1 MNILHFSPVKN
12 WGGGGNHIENLCYE
26 LSKSNPEVRN
36 FIVVAKN
43 GRFEERLKKSD
54 FNYFT
59 IPLAFNLDPRA
70 IWKFIRLCK
79 REKIDLVHLHG
90 STSLSI
96 AIIAS
101 NLAKLP
107 PFVFS
112 KKTIFPIKSRKQTL
126 YKYNHPQIKKIL
138 CVSEAVKKVSE
149 PAIEEKDKLV
159 TIYHGTRIDNKS
171 AHTPFKL
178 REKLN
183 IPPDNKIVGHIGNHI
198 PAKDLNTLIDV
209 IDYLINIKK
218 RKDITFVQ
226 FGSFSN
232 DTPRFRG
239 KIAQLGL
246 VSHIYFMGYV
256 DNASNFIN
264 QFDLLTISSKSEGL
278 PQVLYEAAWHKTP
291 VAATNVG
298 GIPEFIESNY
308 NGLLSEREDALTLA
322 QNIETLLDDP
332 MQGALFAER
341 SHKKLDPSFTAKAM
355 ARATLQ
361 VYRQVL
367 EREKE

>member
-36 FIVVAKN
+36 IIVVAKN
-43 GRFEERLKKSD
+43 GRFEERLEKSE
-54 FNYFT
+54 FHYAT

-79 REKIDLVHLHG
+79 KEKIDLVHLHG
-90 STSLSI
+90 STSLTL
-96 AIIAS
+96 AIIACK
-101 NLAKLP
+101 LAKLP

-112 KKTIFPIKSRKQTL
+112 KKTIFPIKNRKQTL

-138 CVSEAVKKVSE
+138 CVSEAAKEVTEK
-149 PAIEEKDKLV
+149 AIVDKEKLV
-159 TIYHGTRIDNKS
+159 TLYHGTRIDNKS
-171 AHTPFKL
+171 TNTPYRL

-183 IPPDNKIVGHIGNHI
+183 IPTQNKIVGHIGNHI
-198 PAKDLNTLIDV
+198 PAKDLNTLLDV
-209 IDYLINIKK
+209 IENLLSIKK

-226 FGSFSN
+226 FGSCSKE
-232 DTPRFRG
+232 TYG
-239 KIAQLGL
+239 LKEKILQLKL
-246 VSHIYFMGYV
+246 EPYVHFMGYI
-256 DNASNFIN
+256 DNASNFIG
-264 QFDLLTISSKSEGL
+264 QFDLLIISSKSEGL

-291 VAATNVG
+291 LVSTNVG
-298 GIPEFIESNY
+298 GIPEFVESNY

-322 QNIETLLDDP
+322 QNIEALLDDP
-332 MQGALFAER
+332 ELGTLFAER
-341 SHKKLDPSFTAKAM
+341 SYNKLRPPFTAEAM
-355 ARATLQ
+355 AQATLQ

-367 EREKE
+367 EDEKE

>member
-36 FIVVAKN
+36 IIVVAKN
-43 GRFEERLKKSD
+43 GRFEERLEKSD
-54 FNYFT
+54 FSYST

-90 STSLSI
+90 STSLTL

-112 KKTIFPIKSRKQTL
+112 KKTIFPIKNRKQTL

-138 CVSEAVKKVSE
+138 CVSEAVKKVAE
-149 PAIEEKDKLV
+149 RAINKKEKLI

-171 AHTPFKL
+171 TQTPYNL
-178 REKLN
+178 RERLN
-183 IPPDNKIVGHIGNHI
+183 IPAANKIVGHIGNHI
-198 PAKDLNTLIDV
+198 PAKDLITLIDV
-209 IDYLINIKK
+209 IAYLINIKK
-218 RKDITFVQ
+218 RKDIIFVQ
-226 FGSFSN
+226 FGSFSGE
-232 DTPRFRG
+232 TRFLKE
-239 KIAQLGL
+239 KIARLGL
-246 VSHIYFMGYV
+246 ETHIHFMGYI
-256 DNASNFIN
+256 DQASNFIS

-291 VAATNVG
+291 VVSTNVG

-322 QNIETLLDDP
+322 KNIETLLDDP
-332 MQGALFAER
+332 LLGALFAER
-341 SHKKLDPSFTAKAM
+341 SHIKLDSSFTAEAM

-361 VYRQVL
+361 VYREVL
-367 EREKE
+367 ERKKE